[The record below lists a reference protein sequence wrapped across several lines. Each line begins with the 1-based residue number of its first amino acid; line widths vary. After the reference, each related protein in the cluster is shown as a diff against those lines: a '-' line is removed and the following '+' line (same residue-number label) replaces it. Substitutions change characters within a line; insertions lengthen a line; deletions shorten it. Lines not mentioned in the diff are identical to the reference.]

1 MSMKQSRVS
10 RTKWLV
16 LVPILRMLHTP
27 MLRNCH
33 TKWPTGSAYVVS
45 RTALD
50 VHVSRSVASRVFH
63 TLASSLNTVA
73 RSVLHE
79 FSASLAD
86 GRQGDERKR
95 WIVGSR

>member
-1 MSMKQSRVS
+1 MSMKRSRVS

-33 TKWPTGSAYVVS
+33 KQWPTGSASVVT

-50 VHVSRSVASRVFH
+50 VHVSRRVACLTRVSH
-63 TLASSLNTVA
+63 NRVISQHSCEEPV
-73 RSVLHE
+73 V
-79 FSASLAD
+79 
-86 GRQGDERKR
+86 
-95 WIVGSR
+95 